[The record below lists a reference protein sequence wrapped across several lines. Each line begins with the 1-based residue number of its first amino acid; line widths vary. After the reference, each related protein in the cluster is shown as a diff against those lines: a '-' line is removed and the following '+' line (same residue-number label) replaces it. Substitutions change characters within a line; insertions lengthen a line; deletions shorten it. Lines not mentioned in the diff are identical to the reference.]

1 MCNSTLSL
9 QSAVDCWVQPLP
21 YGRRRR
27 RRHADRGELKG
38 GMARFLGIDVSSAS
52 AKVVLAESD
61 GTVVASAVRPHAMAH
76 PRPGWAEQSPER
88 DWWGGVVAAC
98 RELAAT
104 GLGDVAGVGV
114 AALGP
119 VSGGERHGRRAAAAR
134 DPVRHRHPRRA

>member
-1 MCNSTLSL
+1 
-9 QSAVDCWVQPLP
+9 
-21 YGRRRR
+21 
-27 RRHADRGELKG
+27 
-38 GMARFLGIDVSSAS
+38 MARFLGIDVSSAS

-98 RELAAT
+98 RELAAA

-119 VSGGERHGRRAAAAR
+119 CLVVGGTDGVPLRPAILYGIDTRAGREIGS
-134 DPVRHRHPRRA
+134 